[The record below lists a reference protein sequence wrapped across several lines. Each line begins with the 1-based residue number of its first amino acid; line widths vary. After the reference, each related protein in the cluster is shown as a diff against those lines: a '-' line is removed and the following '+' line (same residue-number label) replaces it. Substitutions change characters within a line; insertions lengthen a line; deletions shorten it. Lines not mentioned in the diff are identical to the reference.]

1 MNTLPLL
8 KFLSILITMNPDR
21 LVWRHDCHQMAFLLL
36 LLTYCSY
43 CYVLLLLII
52 WRLLYLG
59 LSCCYCKGVFFVAI
73 DVFFYILLPFPKQCE
88 KVVPNLE
95 CNQLLV
101 LYITLL
107 TLKCI
112 LPVSDHCVWVPICN
126 NSEERDN
133 TVHGLQQ
140 SICLIFIKYLF
151 LKMGLALIDSLHY
164 SNQIKN
170 WWLSLPS

>member
-1 MNTLPLL
+1 MIVIKWL
-8 KFLSILITMNPDR
+8 F
-21 LVWRHDCHQMAFLLL
+21 
-36 LLTYCSY
+36 YCS
-43 CYVLLLLII
+43 CWRIVLTAM
-52 WRLLYLG
+52 
-59 LSCCYCKGVFFVAI
+59 CYCCWLYGDCSIWVCRAVIVREFFVAI
-73 DVFFYILLPFPKQCE
+73 DMFFYVLLLFPKQFE

-112 LPVSDHCVWVPICN
+112 LPVSDNWVWVPICN